1 MVWGIYFTILLLGLF
16 ILSWSWRGA
25 HLGDDRERWPLWARS
40 CPEGELL
47 CPPPPFVFPPLTLKP
62 EDTISLTGLPGLLPL
77 LLLLHCS
84 MDSASLTASGI
95 QSLWNP
101 PLSSPHCRATLS
113 SPRSS
118 AIYPAGLLPPPAPSP
133 HCSRLTS
140 RALQLDMITSLP
152 AANFPA
158 LAHGLQHKV
167 LHKSSHLQLGTDHSC
182 PTPASSPFFG

>member
-1 MVWGIYFTILLLGLF
+1 MVWGIYFTILFLGLF

-25 HLGDDRERWPLWARS
+25 HLGDHLEGWPLWAGS

-47 CPPPPFVFPPLTLKP
+47 CPPPPFVFPPITLKP
-62 EDTISLTGLPGLLPL
+62 EDTISLTGLPCLLPL

-84 MDSASLTASGI
+84 VDSASLTASGI

-101 PLSSPHCRATLS
+101 SLFSPHCRATLS

-133 HCSRLTS
+133 HCSQLTS

-158 LAHGLQHKV
+158 LARGLHHKV
-167 LHKSSHLQLGTDHSC
+167 LHKSSHLQLGTGHPC
-182 PTPASSPFFG
+182 PSPASSPCFG